1 MPIEKYFVC
10 EHVNICF
17 DCQRAVG
24 GCSWS
29 EIDPKTNKPRFKFV
43 DGSITK
49 KVKRKVKGRF
59 VDEEMIVS
67 CPLFLPDEKN
77 CEEEND

>member
-1 MPIEKYFVC
+1 MSIEKYFVC

-29 EIDPKTNKPRFKFV
+29 ELDPKTNKPRFEFV

-49 KVKRKVKGRF
+49 K
-59 VDEEMIVS
+59 
-67 CPLFLPDEKN
+67 
-77 CEEEND
+77 